1 MTIDWDE
8 IGRGIL
14 SPKEFLAKVERE
26 KELLA
31 NRVDV
36 EGNLKDAYAQILRG
50 TMRTAAEITT
60 ERRTN
65 ESLRKSVYYTADG
78 IIYWMQDG
86 KPMLYITPEEGNLVL
101 RHLADAQNSSY
112 DQLVS
117 NHNYRPSLDEV
128 MPAIDPQQGTEKF
141 DLSDLALA
149 GENHEWNY
157 FSIGTSPQAYNRL
170 ITTGKR
176 LAERVFG
183 SGQDFTLAMQML
195 NDAGITETR
204 IFVLNPGY
212 VAGNAVNPL
221 GRASWLN
228 NFDYYS
234 DFSALVRNVDDHNA
248 LRGVS
253 GVGRAYAS
261 NQG

>member
-1 MTIDWDE
+1 MAMTIDWDE

-36 EGNLKDAYAQILRG
+36 EGNLKDAYAQIQRG

-112 DQLVS
+112 VQLVG
-117 NHNYRPSLDEV
+117 NQNYRPLLDEV
-128 MPAIDPQQGTEKF
+128 REVISPQQGAEKF
-141 DLSDLALA
+141 DLSDLVLA
-149 GENHEWNY
+149 SGNDEWQY
-157 FSIGTSPQAYNRL
+157 FTIGTSPWDYNKL
-170 ITTGKR
+170 IGTGKR

-183 SGQDFTLAMQML
+183 SGQDFTLAMKML
-195 NDAGITETR
+195 NYAKITETR
-204 IFVLNPGY
+204 IYVLKPSY
-212 VAGNAVNPL
+212 VARNAGTPL
-221 GRASWLN
+221 GRASWLD
-228 NFDYYS
+228 NFNINS
-234 DFSALVRNVDDHNA
+234 SFSAGGRSVGNHNA
-248 LRGVS
+248 LRGV
-253 GVGRAYAS
+253 VG
-261 NQG
+261 

>member
-1 MTIDWDE
+1 MAMTIDWDE

-36 EGNLKDAYAQILRG
+36 EGNLKDAYAQIQRG

-112 DQLVS
+112 VQLVG
-117 NHNYRPSLDEV
+117 NQNYRPLLDEV
-128 MPAIDPQQGTEKF
+128 REVISPQQGAEKF
-141 DLSDLALA
+141 DLSDLVLA
-149 GENHEWNY
+149 GGNDEWQH
-157 FSIGTSPQAYNRL
+157 FTIGTSPRDYSKL
-170 ITTGKR
+170 IGTGKR

-183 SGQDFTLAMQML
+183 SGQDFTAAMQMFA
-195 NDAGITETR
+195 DAKITATN
-204 IFVLNPGY
+204 IYVLKPSY

-228 NFDYYS
+228 YFSSYSNFYAID
-234 DFSALVRNVDDHNA
+234 RNLNIHRA
-248 LRGVS
+248 LRGVR
-253 GVGRAYAS
+253 GI
-261 NQG
+261 

>member
-1 MTIDWDE
+1 MAMTIDWDE

-36 EGNLKDAYAQILRG
+36 EGNLKDAYAQIQRG

-112 DQLVS
+112 VQLVG
-117 NHNYRPSLDEV
+117 NQNYRPLLDEV
-128 MPAIDPQQGTEKF
+128 REVISPQQGAEKF
-141 DLSDLALA
+141 DLSDLVLA
-149 GENHEWNY
+149 SGNDEWQY
-157 FSIGTSPQAYNRL
+157 FTIGTSPWDYNKL
-170 ITTGKR
+170 IGTGKR

-183 SGQDFTLAMQML
+183 SGQDFTAAMQMFA
-195 NDAGITETR
+195 DAKITATN
-204 IFVLNPGY
+204 IYVLKPSY

-228 NFDYYS
+228 YFGSNSIFDAGGRS
-234 DFSALVRNVDDHNA
+234 VGNHNA
-248 LRGVS
+248 LRGV
-253 GVGRAYAS
+253 VG
-261 NQG
+261 